1 MQIKRLVAV
10 FFATAL
16 LAISLAVPLSPA
28 SAQSTTGDGLVNVAI
43 GNITIARDVNVNAAT
58 NLVVQACDTLDADVV
73 AAIIAAVDAGERNK
87 ATFCRTD
94 TGRVTV
100 RQNR

>member
-1 MQIKRLVAV
+1 MAV

-16 LAISLAVPLSPA
+16 LAIALAIPISPA
-28 SAQSTTGDGLVNVAI
+28 SAQTTVGDGLVNVAI
-43 GNITIARDVNVNAAT
+43 GNITIARDVNINTAA
-58 NLVVQACDTLDADVV
+58 NLVVQACDTLDVDVV